1 MVASHNMTH
10 YIFIYGTLLPGL
22 DLYPHMLGGTWVAD
36 ARCNA
41 HLYDL
46 GEYPGIT
53 RSMPGDPSCVTGKV
67 YAVDESHLHRL
78 DDLEG
83 LVPGNDEASL
93 YLRQRITLVDPG
105 DLLSYEVWG
114 YFYNGSLAGCP
125 RIHSGDYKEYLSSK
139 SSGLRGGD
147 GSCRDDPF
155 KEHIQRG

>member
-36 ARCNA
+36 ARCHA

-46 GEYPGIT
+46 GEYPGMT

-78 DDLEG
+78 DALEG

-105 DLLSYEVWG
+105 SLLSFEVWA
-114 YFYNGSLAGCP
+114 YFYNGSLTGCP
-125 RIHSGDYKEYLSSK
+125 RIHSGDYKDYLSFK
-139 SSGLRGGD
+139 PSGLR
-147 GSCRDDPF
+147 
-155 KEHIQRG
+155 E

>member
-1 MVASHNMTH
+1 MTY

-22 DLYPHMLGGTWVAD
+22 SLYPHMLGGTWVAD
-36 ARCNA
+36 ARCHA

-53 RSMPGDPSCVTGKV
+53 RSMPGDPSCVTGEV

-105 DLLSYEVWG
+105 NLLSYEVWG
-114 YFYNGSLAGCP
+114 YFYNGSLSGCP

-139 SSGLRGGD
+139 SSGLRGEK
-147 GSCRDDPF
+147 GSCPDDPF
-155 KEHIQRG
+155 KVRIQIG